1 MAKFLFRFERVL
13 KVKQLKEQERQRELA
28 QAARRAEAT
37 LRSLDALNRRIRE
50 QQSDWRSRVQGD
62 VDAWRLQLSAAFL
75 EHLRQERRET
85 ESQLADALQE
95 VEARR
100 SHLLDALK
108 ERKIF
113 EALKEREHQSFRRA
127 QARLEQ
133 RLTDEAAEIAAGR
146 KRRAAGGASSA

>member
-1 MAKFLFRFERVL
+1 VAKFLFRFERVL

-37 LRSLDALNRRIRE
+37 QRSLDALNRRIRE

-85 ESQLADALQE
+85 ESQLTDALQE

-146 KRRAAGGASSA
+146 KRRAAGGVSSA

>member
-1 MAKFLFRFERVL
+1 TSFSRDWSSDVCSSDLFLFRFERVL
-13 KVKQLKEQERQRELA
+13 KVKQLREQERQRELA

-37 LRSLDALNRRIRE
+37 QRSLDALNRRIRE

-85 ESQLADALQE
+85 ESELTDALQE

-133 RLTDEAAEIAAGR
+133 RLTDEA
-146 KRRAAGGASSA
+146 

>member
-1 MAKFLFRFERVL
+1 MAQFLFRFERVL
-13 KVKQLKEQERQRELA
+13 KVKQLREQERQRELA

-37 LRSLDALNRRIRE
+37 QRSLDALNRRIRE

-85 ESQLADALQE
+85 ESQLTDALQE

-146 KRRAAGGASSA
+146 KRRAAGGVSSA

>member
-37 LRSLDALNRRIRE
+37 QRSLDALNRRIRE

-85 ESQLADALQE
+85 ESQLADGA
-95 VEARR
+95 AR
-100 SHLLDALK
+100 
-108 ERKIF
+108 
-113 EALKEREHQSFRRA
+113 
-127 QARLEQ
+127 
-133 RLTDEAAEIAAGR
+133 G
-146 KRRAAGGASSA
+146 GGAPLPPPGCPQRTQDV